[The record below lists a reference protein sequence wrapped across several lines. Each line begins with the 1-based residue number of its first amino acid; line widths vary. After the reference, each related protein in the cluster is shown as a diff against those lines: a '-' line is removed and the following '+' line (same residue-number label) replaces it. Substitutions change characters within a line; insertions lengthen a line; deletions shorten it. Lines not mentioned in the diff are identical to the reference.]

1 MIIGI
6 SHIKSRDNFYNKPH
20 NLLNSSSS
28 FSQLI
33 SGLSWNSGFNKLVAF
48 SMSGRILCSVTL
60 GFPIDSVL
68 HLSTTMASATS
79 VCSKKIYKNVNIDNR
94 KRDTLNYDKVDKSI
108 FESVELNSITEAQ
121 PLGTNSISTV
131 ESKNS
136 SSNNYFAPVYYS
148 LNVSYVSQATNSNYC
163 WASSVACIGN
173 FLKNKSYTG
182 EYVAQ
187 YVYGTNYDQGATPAQ
202 ALAALKNIYGVSYTY
217 YSTVPSDNTILNSIS
232 SLRRPLY
239 SRWSSSAGSHATV
252 IDGINVI
259 AGYITIMNPASGFM
273 SASANGSSYTYISL
287 NSGNTF
293 TLYAY
298 AN

>member
-1 MIIGI
+1 MITIHVI
-6 SHIKSRDNFYNKPH
+6 Y
-20 NLLNSSSS
+20 
-28 FSQLI
+28 
-33 SGLSWNSGFNKLVAF
+33 
-48 SMSGRILCSVTL
+48 ILQK
-60 GFPIDSVL
+60 I
-68 HLSTTMASATS
+68 
-79 VCSKKIYKNVNIDNR
+79 SKKYTNVNIDNR

-136 SSNNYFAPVYYS
+136 SSNNFFAPVYYS